1 MALFILFRGDRF
13 THHIDFEATVEVG
26 FYNPRFGLGLL
37 LGIGPK
43 ENVEMV
49 DWEDHYLTKHYV
61 I

>member
-49 DWEDHYLTKHYV
+49 D
-61 I
+61 